1 MKTLIISAIVALS
14 ILTAQPA
21 EAKGI
26 FRKVLGAPFWIV
38 GFTVTLVADVTV
50 VPLCEGATHYIDAP
64 SVNKKVW

>member
-1 MKTLIISAIVALS
+1 MKNAIIGTLIALLMVAG
-14 ILTAQPA
+14 QPA

-50 VPLCEGATHYIDAP
+50 VPLCEGVTHYIDAP